1 MLIKGFQ
8 KTTLLDYPSKVA
20 ATVFTGGCNFR
31 CPFCHNASLVTH
43 IDPENDISE
52 AELLDYLKKR
62 KGILDGICITGGE
75 PTLQSDL
82 ADFCKKV
89 KEIGLLIK
97 LDTNGTRPDLL
108 KSLIDGGLID
118 YVAMD
123 IKNSKEAYA
132 LTCGI
137 SEFPQGVEKSVEI
150 LMNANIPYEFRTTVV
165 KEFHTKESIEALCK
179 WIKGAKKYY
188 LQSFTDSGDLIFD
201 GLSSCTAEEMEELLV
216 IARKYIPEAELR
228 GV

>member
-188 LQSFTDSGDLIFD
+188 LQSFTDSGDLISD
-201 GLSSCTAEEMEELLV
+201 GLSSCTAEEMEELLA
-216 IARKYIPEAELR
+216 ISEENTHNEAEKK
-228 GV
+228 

>member
-1 MLIKGFQ
+1 MLINGFQ
-8 KTTLLDYPSKVA
+8 NTTLLDFPSKVA

-43 IDPENDISE
+43 IDPENDFSE
-52 AELLDYLKKR
+52 AEILDYLKKR

-75 PTLQSDL
+75 PTLQPDL
-82 ADFCKKV
+82 ANFCKKV

-108 KSLIDGGLID
+108 RSLIDDGLID

-123 IKNSKEAYA
+123 IKNAKEAYA
-132 LTCGI
+132 TTCGI
-137 SEFPQGVEKSVEI
+137 LEFPEGVEKSVEI
-150 LMNANIPYEFRTTVV
+150 LMSADIPYEFRTTVV
-165 KEFHTKESIEALCK
+165 KDLHTKESIESLCQ

-188 LQSFTDSGDLIFD
+188 LQSFTDSGDLISD
-201 GLSSCTAEEMEELLV
+201 GLSSCTAEEMEELLK
-216 IARKYIPEAELR
+216 IARKYIPQAELR